1 VKQLLPFSSIDDL
14 RASVEI
20 FNEPSAE
27 SLGRAVL
34 SLLMFAE
41 SLICIFWIFTLS
53 SLGEAYA
60 FMAAVPYVYI
70 IFSYISL
77 LVFYRLKQFDY
88 IIFTQL
94 IMLLVMPFFMQWLI
108 GGFAASSGVAI
119 WALLSPVGALMILG
133 ARQSS
138 PWFMLFMALAVVSWQ
153 LNSVFASNALPIPM
167 RLKDDFFVINL
178 LGFSTVMYVAMRY
191 FQSQKAKV
199 LEALAAEKARSE
211 RLLLSIFPG
220 SVAERLKNND
230 LRIADHYD
238 SATIMFA
245 DLVDFTGL
253 SADMPPSALVDLLN
267 QVFSKFDELANT
279 HKLEKI
285 KTIGDS
291 YMVVGGV
298 PVSRHDHATAIA
310 NMALEIQQVLN
321 EVSAKTGKN
330 LSMRIGIHSGP
341 VVAGVIG
348 TSKFSY
354 DLWGDAVNLASR
366 MEQFGIPGE
375 IQTTEATYALL
386 SKQFEFEARGSIA
399 IKGKGKVQA
408 YLLKARKH
416 ALNA

>member
-1 VKQLLPFSSIDDL
+1 M
-14 RASVEI
+14 R
-20 FNEPSAE
+20 
-27 SLGRAVL
+27 
-34 SLLMFAE
+34 
-41 SLICIFWIFTLS
+41 
-53 SLGEAYA
+53 Y
-60 FMAAVPYVYI
+60 
-70 IFSYISL
+70 
-77 LVFYRLKQFDY
+77 
-88 IIFTQL
+88 
-94 IMLLVMPFFMQWLI
+94 
-108 GGFAASSGVAI
+108 
-119 WALLSPVGALMILG
+119 
-133 ARQSS
+133 
-138 PWFMLFMALAVVSWQ
+138 LFLCV
-153 LNSVFASNALPIPM
+153 
-167 RLKDDFFVINL
+167 LKDDFFVINL

-416 ALNA
+416 AFERLMTVCE